1 MGAVVEAED
10 DWIYVKME
18 RQCSPIP
25 YLVTA
30 PFPGF
35 PTDLQSALLAAL
47 STASGTSFIEEKIFE
62 ERFQIVAELQ
72 KMGASIANG
81 DSFAL
86 IDGDA
91 KLHGAT
97 VEAKELRGGAALIM
111 AALAAEGETCIQ
123 GMEYVQRG
131 YEDINK
137 DLLSLGIVIYCT

>member
-1 MGAVVEAED
+1 
-10 DWIYVKME
+10 
-18 RQCSPIP
+18 
-25 YLVTA
+25 
-30 PFPGF
+30 
-35 PTDLQSALLAAL
+35 
-47 STASGTSFIEEKIFE
+47 
-62 ERFQIVAELQ
+62 
-72 KMGASIANG
+72 MGASIANG